1 MQWYFYKRSLKLKH
15 LEKIGFLKKNYIIFH
30 FLSLFVFIWIQNI
43 GESIPLT
50 RKSMDW
56 FPYDNGLRLESVK
69 KKRFRKKAT
78 TKSVASIPVKRVL
91 RKIFHSSCLLGVK
104 KCSFFGKFGML
115 CFLKTPVLRFALLP
129 CYRCILDASYSPGY
143 APDYIF

>member
-1 MQWYFYKRSLKLKH
+1 MAVTLTL
-15 LEKIGFLKKNYIIFH
+15 
-30 FLSLFVFIWIQNI
+30 LSRWRPLPYRNQ
-43 GESIPLT
+43 SIDLLC
-50 RKSMDW
+50 KSMDW
-56 FPYDNGLRLESVK
+56 FLYDNGLRLERVK

-78 TKSVASIPVKRVL
+78 TKNVASIPVKRVL

-115 CFLKTPVLRFALLP
+115 CFLKTSVLRFALLP

-143 APDYIF
+143 APDYIFLKNMQLHWGTLKWIPNLIKS

>member
-1 MQWYFYKRSLKLKH
+1 MITASVLK
-15 LEKIGFLKKNYIIFH
+15 G
-30 FLSLFVFIWIQNI
+30 S
-43 GESIPLT
+43 
-50 RKSMDW
+50 
-56 FPYDNGLRLESVK
+56 K

-78 TKSVASIPVKRVL
+78 TKNVASIPVKRVL

-143 APDYIF
+143 APDYIFLKNMQLHWGTLKWISNLIKSWSSELTIRHIIWVIIYVQREL